1 MAELPDEIKSY
12 IFQFLC
18 WKCHTCKCNITQN
31 NINKISIKYNS
42 KFIFCSEI
50 CYNCI

>member
-1 MAELPDEIKSY
+1 MLPEEIISY

-31 NINKISIKYNS
+31 NIMKYNS
-42 KFIFCSEI
+42 KYIFCSEI
-50 CYNCI
+50 CYNYI